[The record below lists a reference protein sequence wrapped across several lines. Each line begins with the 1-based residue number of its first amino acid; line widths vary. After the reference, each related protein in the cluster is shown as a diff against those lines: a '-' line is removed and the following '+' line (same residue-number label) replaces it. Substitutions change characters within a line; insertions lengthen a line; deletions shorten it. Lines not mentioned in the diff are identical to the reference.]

1 MTDKQTIAQILI
13 RLRRLEIQQGG
24 GGGGG
29 TEFTYLRPD
38 GVSGYTRPTGP
49 FTYIRP

>member
-1 MTDKQTIAQILI
+1 MIDKQTIAQILI

-24 GGGGG
+24 GGGG
-29 TEFTYLRPD
+29 TEFTYFRPD
-38 GVSGYTRPTGP
+38 GVSGYNRPTGP